1 MNRKNRRAQGKT
13 AAGGSPVPAAGAAAG
28 ILAGAADNDR
38 AIALHGAGRTAEAIP
53 LLRQAVALN
62 PGHAPFHSNL
72 GELLRLTGQTDAAM
86 AALDRALSLRPDYAE
101 AHNNRGN
108 LLRQTGRAAEAATAY
123 EAALALKP
131 DFADAWSNLATA
143 QMDQSN
149 FPAAIA
155 ALNRAIAL
163 KPQVAFYRKN
173 LGLALLGS
181 GDYDGAEA
189 AFAAMDGAPM
199 KLQTGLDVAMARGD
213 LARARGDLDGALH
226 WYEHAWRL
234 QPGHGEA
241 HMRYGT
247 ALMVKGEYRA
257 AWPHFGARWSMADTA
272 VDKRPFT
279 LPFWKGEALPAG
291 GRMLL
296 FTEQGVGE
304 SLVLWSLLPE
314 LFARGITPVIECDP
328 RMIPILAR
336 SFPGLDIHARTNPP
350 QPRLLESDLVVQA
363 TLFDLAAVFR
373 SSPGDCTGALPIRAD
388 ADRAAAIRA
397 RYQAG
402 DPRPLVGIAWHS
414 GNVKLGAPKSA
425 KLTDLAPL
433 LSLPGYRFVDLQYGN
448 RADDRAALQAACGTE
463 LLYDP
468 EIDQLKDLDAFAA
481 QVAAL
486 DMVISTSNTTAHMAA
501 ALGKPTWLLLHRG
514 ISPHWYWTLDSATTP
529 WYPTARLWRQPARN
543 DWRGLAESVAAEL
556 PRALPS
562 TR

>member
-1 MNRKNRRAQGKT
+1 VNRKDRRAQGKT
-13 AAGGSPVPAAGAAAG
+13 AGNKPPVAMAAAG
-28 ILAGAADNDR
+28 LAGAPLNDR
-38 AIALHGAGRTAEAIP
+38 AIALHGAGHTTEAIP
-53 LLRQAVALN
+53 LLQQAVALN
-62 PGHAPFHSNL
+62 PGHPPFHNNL
-72 GELLRLTGQTDAAM
+72 GELLRLNGQTEAAM

-101 AHNNRGN
+101 AHSNRGN
-108 LLRQTGRAAEAATAY
+108 LLRQIGRPAEAVAAY

-149 FPAAIA
+149 FPAAVA

-163 KPQVAFYRKN
+163 KPQAAFYRKN

-181 GDYDGAEA
+181 GDYDGADA
-189 AFAAMDGAPM
+189 AFAAMDGAAL

-213 LARARGDLDGALH
+213 LARARGDLDAALR

-247 ALMVKGEYRA
+247 ALMVKGDYRA

-272 VDKRPFT
+272 ADKRPFT

-314 LFARGITPVIECDP
+314 LFTRGITPVIECDP

-336 SFPGLDIHARTNPP
+336 SFPDLELHARTNPP
-350 QPRLLESDLVVQA
+350 HARLLEPDLVVQA

-373 SSPGDCTGALPIRAD
+373 SSPADCTGTLPIRAD
-388 ADRAAAIRA
+388 MARAAAIRT
-397 RYQAG
+397 RYQDG
-402 DPRPLVGIAWHS
+402 DPRPLIGVAWHS

-448 RADDRAALQAACGTE
+448 RADDRAALKTACGTD
-463 LLYDP
+463 LLYDT

-501 ALGKPTWLLLHRG
+501 ALGKPTWLLLHKG
-514 ISPHWYWTLDSATTP
+514 ISPHWYWTLDAATTP
-529 WYPTARLWRQPARN
+529 WYPTARLFRQPARN
-543 DWRGLAESVAAEL
+543 DWRGLAKIVAAEL
-556 PRALPS
+556 PRTLPS
-562 TR
+562 ATS